1 MKKLITAKTKR
12 SCEAAKG
19 NQKSEPVRPA
29 GKMTIGVDLGDRESH
44 YCILDEAGE
53 VVSHGKVATTK
64 TGFGSWLEKMPG
76 SRVALEV
83 GTHSP
88 WVSRLVSGMGHE
100 VIVANPHKVKL
111 ITQSTRK
118 NDRVDAEQLARLA
131 RVDPKLLSPIRHRGE
146 RAQADLAVIKARAG
160 LVKARTMLINTAR
173 GLAKSMGERLKPC
186 DVEQVK
192 VAMAES
198 VAEELRPA
206 LKPLLKMVEE
216 LSEQIRNY
224 EREIEQMQR
233 RYPEV
238 ELLTQVYG
246 VGELI
251 GVTYLLTLDD
261 PGRFA
266 HSRDVGPYLGL
277 VPKQRDSGE
286 RQSQLGISKAGD
298 GLLRSLLVQGA
309 HCILRQGAPE
319 SDLQAWGRARMGE
332 GGKRGKKRTVVAVAR
347 KLAVLLHHLWVSGE
361 VYDPQYNR
369 KAREQAR
376 SQAAA

>member
-12 SCEAAKG
+12 SAQAAKG
-19 NQKSEPVRPA
+19 NQKSELVLPA
-29 GKMTIGVDLGDRESH
+29 GKLTIGVDLGDRESH

-53 VVSHGKVATTK
+53 VVRHGKVATTK
-64 TGFGSWLEKMPG
+64 AGIGALLEKMPC

-111 ITQSTRK
+111 IAQSTRK

-146 RAQADLAVIKARAG
+146 TAQADLAVIKARAG
-160 LVKARTMLINTAR
+160 LVKARTMLINEAR
-173 GLAKSMGERLKPC
+173 GLVKAMGERLKPC
-186 DVEQVK
+186 DVDQVK
-192 VAMAES
+192 ASLVES
-198 VAEELRPA
+198 VAEELRRA
-206 LKPLLKMVEE
+206 LKPLLKIVEE
-216 LSEQIRNY
+216 ISEPIREY
-224 EREIEQMQR
+224 EREIEQMQT

-246 VGELI
+246 VGVLI
-251 GVTYLLTLDD
+251 ALTFLLTLDD
-261 PGRFA
+261 PGRFV

-286 RQSQLGISKAGD
+286 RQPQLGISKAGD
-298 GLLRSLLVQGA
+298 RLLRSLLVQGA
-309 HCILRQGAPE
+309 HCILREGSPE

-376 SQAAA
+376 GQAAA